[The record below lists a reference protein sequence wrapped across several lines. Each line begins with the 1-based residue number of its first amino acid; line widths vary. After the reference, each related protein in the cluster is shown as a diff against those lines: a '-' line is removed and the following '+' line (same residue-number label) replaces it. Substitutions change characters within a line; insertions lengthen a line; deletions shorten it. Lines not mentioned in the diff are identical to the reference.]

1 MYLMEGFTD
10 AEMFRL
16 SGRMS
21 RKLTAMRL
29 PAAKAKKYGRA
40 FLSLIAKVPPI
51 NVEQN
56 VVNARPR
63 MIQFVEKAL
72 SFLLDNNIEN
82 VCSQM
87 CVR

>member
-1 MYLMEGFTD
+1 MSLVDRFAD

-16 SGRMS
+16 SGKIS
-21 RKLTAMRL
+21 KKLTAIRL

-56 VVNARPR
+56 VVAANPR
-63 MIQFVEKAL
+63 ITQFI
-72 SFLLDNNIEN
+72 D
-82 VCSQM
+82 
-87 CVR
+87 

>member
-1 MYLMEGFTD
+1 MYLVERFTD

-21 RKLTAMRL
+21 KKLTAMRL

-56 VVNARPR
+56 VVNANPKI
-63 MIQFVEKAL
+63 IQF
-72 SFLLDNNIEN
+72 IE
-82 VCSQM
+82 
-87 CVR
+87 